1 MSFRTSEFRVVVD
14 GLGYPEGPIAM
25 PDGSVVLTEVS
36 AQTLTWITPDGRR
49 EVLASMGGSPNA
61 VAAGPGG
68 RLYICNSGGFQY
80 VHLNVQGAP
89 VAPGTPDAICLT
101 LDQPADYTSGSIQWF
116 DPATK
121 AFGTVYDKFPSAGGT
136 SLPLKGPDDLVFDA
150 AGGFWFTDFGKSRPR
165 DRDITGVYYAK
176 ADGSSIKEMLFP
188 RTAPNGIA
196 LSPGGTR
203 LYVAETY
210 ARRIL
215 YWDLAGPG
223 VLAHPELAGVPQLLT
238 ASIPG
243 QGLLDSMKVD
253 VEGNV
258 YVATMLPNG
267 NIVAQNGGL
276 TVVSPGGEILE
287 FIELAVGGRFEPL
300 PSNLCFGAADRRT
313 AFITLGG
320 SGRLVA
326 CEMSVPG
333 LKLEWSAW

>member
-1 MSFRTSEFRVVVD
+1 M
-14 GLGYPEGPIAM
+14 
-25 PDGSVVLTEVS
+25 
-36 AQTLTWITPDGRR
+36 
-49 EVLASMGGSPNA
+49 
-61 VAAGPGG
+61 
-68 RLYICNSGGFQY
+68 
-80 VHLNVQGAP
+80 QGAP

-121 AFGTVYDKFPSAGGT
+121 QFGTLYDKFPSAGGV

-188 RTAPNGIA
+188 HTAPNGIA
-196 LSPGGTR
+196 LSPGGSR

-215 YWDLAGPG
+215 FWDLAGPG

-253 VEGNV
+253 AEGNV
-258 YVATMLPNG
+258 YAATMLPKG
-267 NIVAQNGGL
+267 NLVAQNGGL
-276 TVVSPGGEILE
+276 TVISPSGAILE

-300 PSNLCFGAADRRT
+300 PSNLCFGAPDRRT

-333 LKLEWSAW
+333 LKLEWSA